1 MKSNHTLAVALA
13 TLTLVSSCVT
23 HNVAGEESSAWREA
37 KRAFAP
43 LNVLRIGAS
52 EEEENAEKGTT
63 VRVFG
68 VDRGEDLTVFPPVK
82 EKATASVAPTKEAI
96 SPAVEPEVVGV
107 TVSGSKSATEQTSE
121 TIVHSQRFDQGAELI
136 SLPVVEPSDSTQ
148 LASSQV
154 NPRVAFATQA
164 YMAEESAGQAAAP
177 PVTEEYVQSEGAV
190 EWGSPVMN
198 YGGAGCCDSCTTGC
212 CDGCCGCQPCCPPK
226 ILVVGVEAV
235 FLNPDIN
242 GAPVNYV
249 FSEGDPLVTAAQ
261 FGPANGQA
269 SLDDIYGAPRISIG
283 CQGCKWGIVGRYFH
297 LRAGEHD
304 HDFYDITAV
313 PPPAEHSYDVNSI
326 LEAYYTDIEL
336 TRNFCLHGCKNQ
348 FAFGVRYAL
357 IEHHE
362 SIYARSNTIDGLLAA
377 YARRNRQA
385 HGTGL
390 TFGLNGRKPLFP
402 CSCVHWYYSARGS
415 VLWGCSHNEVESE
428 ARVDSLGAG
437 AAVAAAGSID
447 GAIARVN
454 DDLFIGEIQAGLQW
468 DFALRCL
475 PAKAFF
481 RTAFEYQYWDASL
494 GGAASGSFAGVAD
507 GGAGTASQVAAS
519 SSAPG
524 LIVDFVG
531 FSIGSGFTW

>member
-13 TLTLVSSCVT
+13 TLSLVSSCVLQ
-23 HNVAGEESSAWREA
+23 NALGEESSAWREA
-37 KRAFAP
+37 KKAFAP
-43 LNVLRIGAS
+43 LNVLRIGSS
-52 EEEENAEKGTT
+52 EKEKEAETGTT

-68 VDRGEDLTVFPPVK
+68 IDRGEDLTVFPPVK
-82 EKATASVAPTKEAI
+82 APPRDESSSQATVESTTI
-96 SPAVEPEVVGV
+96 SPSAEPEVVGV
-107 TVSGSKSATEQTSE
+107 KIASGDSEAESSTV
-121 TIVHSQRFDQGAELI
+121 VHSQRFDQQDELI
-136 SLPVVEPSDSTQ
+136 ALPVVEPSMTTQ
-148 LASSQV
+148 LASSQA
-154 NPRVAFATQA
+154 NQRVAFATQA
-164 YMAEESAGQAAAP
+164 YMAEESAEQGAIAP
-177 PVTEEYVQSEGAV
+177 TEEYVQGDGTV
-190 EWGSPVMN
+190 EWGSPVMG
-198 YGGAGCCDSCTTGC
+198 YGAGCCDTGC

-226 ILVVGVEAV
+226 IMVVGVEAV
-235 FLNPDIN
+235 FLSPDIN
-242 GAPVNYV
+242 GTPVNYLYEDG
-249 FSEGDPLVTAAQ
+249 SPPTDIAQ
-261 FGPANGQA
+261 FGPAFGNA
-269 SLDDIYGAPRISIG
+269 ALDDLYGAPRISLG

-304 HDFYDITAV
+304 HLAYDPLATI
-313 PPPAEHSYDVNSI
+313 PPTSHSYDVNSI

-348 FAFGVRYAL
+348 FTFGVRYAL
-357 IEHHE
+357 LEHHE
-362 SIYARSNTIDGLLAA
+362 SLYARSDTQDGLLSA

-402 CSCVHWYYSARGS
+402 CSCVHWFYNARGS

-428 ARVDSLGAG
+428 ANVVTTVGGAV
-437 AAVAAAGSID
+437 VAAAGSIN
-447 GAIARVN
+447 GASASVN
-454 DDLFIGEIQAGLQW
+454 EDLFIGEIQAGLQW

-494 GGAASGSFAGVAD
+494 GGAGSASFAGVSGVGD
-507 GGAGTASQVAAS
+507 YQVTAGSF
-519 SSAPG
+519 APG